1 MMYRPR
7 KGEQQVLVLQGGGA
21 LGAYQAGVFEAL
33 DGAGFRPDWIAG
45 ISIGG
50 VNAALIAGNPPERRV
65 ERLHEFWDVAS
76 SSVPVPPLI
85 APDALEP
92 WLTELSASWIAA
104 FGVPGF
110 FTPRFPP
117 PLLQP
122 PGTSEAVSF
131 YDTSPLRQTLERLVD
146 FDLINSG
153 RVRLS
158 LGATNVSTGRFCYF
172 DSAHHE
178 IRPEHVVASG
188 ALPPGFPPVEIEGEL
203 YWDGGLVSNTPL
215 HYVLDEETRQD
226 LLIFQVDLFSASGEP
241 PRTLL
246 EVAERKKDIR
256 YSSRRRMDTDIMLEM
271 RRAKSLIRELIAEA
285 PDAWL
290 RDPRVRELHGLSQEN
305 AVRVLQL
312 IFRPKHYTSRNKGY
326 EFSRATTLKHWQ
338 AGLDDVE
345 QSLLHRAF
353 RRRRPRAGIAIFD
366 LCDGGPEL
374 VRDTAISQASTE
386 ILASPAHA
394 RSA

>member
-1 MMYRPR
+1 MGYKPR
-7 KGEQQVLVLQGGGA
+7 KGESQVLVLQGGGA

-65 ERLHEFWDVAS
+65 ERLRKFWDIAS
-76 SSVPVPPLI
+76 VSVPLPRLI
-85 APDALEP
+85 ASEMLEP
-92 WLTELSASWIAA
+92 WLTELSANWIAA

-122 PGTSEAVSF
+122 PGTSAAVSF
-131 YDTSPLRQTLERLVD
+131 YDTAPLRQTLESLAD

-158 LGATNVSTGRFCYF
+158 LGTTNVTTGRFCYF
-172 DSAHHE
+172 DTAYDE
-178 IRPEHVVASG
+178 IRPEHVLASG

-215 HYVLDEETRQD
+215 DYVLNEETRRD
-226 LLIFQVDLFSASGEP
+226 LLIFQVDLFSAHGEP

-246 EVAERKKDIR
+246 EVAERDKDIR
-256 YSSRRRMDTDIMLEM
+256 YSSRRQTDTDTTLEL
-271 RRAKSLIRELIAEA
+271 RRAKSLIRELMAEA
-285 PDAWL
+285 PRAWL
-290 RDPRVRELHGLSQEN
+290 RDPRVVELHGLSQEN

-312 IFRPKHYTSRNKGY
+312 IFRPRHYTSRNKGY

-338 AGLDDVE
+338 AGVEDVE
-345 QSLLHRAF
+345 QSLQHRAF
-353 RRRRPRAGIAIFD
+353 RRRRTKPGLAVFD
-366 LCDGGPEL
+366 LGEGGPEL
-374 VRDTAISQASTE
+374 VRDTAINRAGTE
-386 ILASPAHA
+386 AG
-394 RSA
+394 